1 MQNIDLDASSWKT
14 WLDVSNAILAALHA
28 PDSYTRGSVDALLEL
43 MVFGE
48 VGSNE
53 PPYTLRLSS
62 TRDLPADAAEWLGWI
77 VEGLAHYRADQVA
90 RWGRDVE
97 ANLQIVS

>member
-1 MQNIDLDASSWKT
+1 M
-14 WLDVSNAILAALHA
+14 SNAILSALHA

-48 VGSNE
+48 VGSIE

-62 TRDLPADAAEWLGWI
+62 TGGLPAEAAEWLSWI

-90 RWGRDVE
+90 RWGQDIE
-97 ANLQIVS
+97 ANLEILS